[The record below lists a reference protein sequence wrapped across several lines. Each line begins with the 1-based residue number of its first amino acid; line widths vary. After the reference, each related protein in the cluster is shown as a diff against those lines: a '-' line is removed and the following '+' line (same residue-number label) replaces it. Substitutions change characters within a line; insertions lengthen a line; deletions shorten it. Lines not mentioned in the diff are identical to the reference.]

1 MEAELV
7 QQNCDCSASN
17 FIQNNE
23 AFLLTA
29 IASVSAAFGLLLS
42 TCIKSRCTEIKCC
55 GLTCIRNPL
64 PAEAIEMETTT
75 TTQNNP

>member
-1 MEAELV
+1 MD
-7 QQNCDCSASN
+7 DCECPASD

-42 TCIKSRCTEIKCC
+42 TCIKSRCTEIRCF
-55 GLTCIRNPL
+55 GLTCLRNPL
-64 PAEAIEMETTT
+64 PVEEPTQEENRETN
-75 TTQNNP
+75 QA